1 MNQGIDNICMYKQNL
16 KTILIMLCTIFAG
29 ACEYVSTGHDD
40 GSNRQLHN
48 LFDEYRNANFQLN
61 PIGAMF
67 EGDYRFN
74 DRFGDGLSAQYLSD
88 SLSLEQEFLDRLRA
102 IERGQ
107 LNSRDQLSYDIFEYD
122 RLMAVEYFR
131 DGYARLGSLM
141 PVTQFFS
148 TPSFVALLGTGTS
161 AQPFDTAEDY
171 DKWLSRLG
179 GFIPWVDHAID
190 NMRIGISEGV
200 VLPGLIVE
208 RVLPLLQ
215 GHLVDDVQDSVFYQ
229 PLRNFPDSI
238 PEQDRERL
246 IADYENIISS
256 EVVPAYDRLHNFM
269 AAEYLPHARDSHGIG
284 TLPGGEKWYA
294 YQARYHTTTDL
305 TPEQIHEIGKTQAG
319 ELYRE
324 MVSIKNTLDFE
335 GDMQAFFQ
343 FLREDPQFYFD
354 EPEKLVQSYR
364 DIKTDVEKRLPRLFD
379 LIPESEYVIRPIEE
393 FRAASAAAAHYI
405 PPAPDGSRPAVFY
418 VNTYDI
424 GSRANWERE
433 SLFIHEA
440 VPGHHFQIALAQEQE
455 NLPAFRRFGGQT
467 AFVEGWALYAE
478 TLGEELGLYTDP
490 YQRIGA
496 LANDLWR
503 ANRLVVDTGLH
514 ALGWTREQAIDW
526 MESNCPITRTNAVA
540 EVERYMAMPGQAL
553 AYKIGQLRIT
563 GMRRKAEAALGD
575 RFDIKAF
582 HRQVL
587 ADGSMPLT
595 LLENKILNWLE

>member
-1 MNQGIDNICMYKQNL
+1 MYKQNL
-16 KTILIMLCTIFAG
+16 KTILMALCVILTG
-29 ACEYVSTGHDD
+29 ACEYASTGHGD
-40 GSNRQLHN
+40 GSNRQLHA
-48 LFDEYRNANFQLN
+48 LFDEYREAGFELD
-61 PIGAMF
+61 PIDAMF

-74 DRFGDGLSAQYLSD
+74 DRFGDGLSEQYLGD
-88 SLSLEQEFLDRLRA
+88 SLALEQEYLGRLQA

-122 RLMAVEYFR
+122 RLMAVEYYR
-131 DGYARLGSLM
+131 DGYARLESLM

-148 TPSFVALLGTGTS
+148 MPSFVALLGTGTS
-161 AQPFDTAEDY
+161 AQPFNTVEDY
-171 DKWLSRLG
+171 DNWLKRLG
-179 GFIPWVDHAID
+179 GFIPWVDQAIG

-200 VLPGLIVE
+200 VLPGVIVE
-208 RVLPLLQ
+208 RLLPLLE
-215 GHLVDDVQDSVFYQ
+215 GHIVANVQDSVFYQ
-229 PLRNFPDSI
+229 PLMSFPDNI

-246 IADYENIISS
+246 TAAYENIISTR
-256 EVVPAYDRLHNFM
+256 VVPAYGRLHSFM
-269 AAEYLPHARDSHGIG
+269 AAEYLPQARASHGIG
-284 TLPGGEKWYA
+284 ALPGGKKWYA
-294 YQARYHTTTDL
+294 YKARYHTTTDL
-305 TPEQIHEIGKTQAG
+305 APGQIHEIGKTQA
-319 ELYRE
+319 EKLYKE
-324 MVSIKNTLDFE
+324 MESIKNSIGFE
-335 GDMQAFFQ
+335 GDMDAFFR

-354 EPEKLVQSYR
+354 EPEQLVQSYR

-379 LIPESEYVIRPIEE
+379 LIPEADYVIKPIEE
-393 FRAASAAAAHYI
+393 FRAASAAAAHYM
-405 PPAPDGSRPAVFY
+405 PPAPDGTRPAVFY
-418 VNTYDI
+418 VNTYDV
-424 GSRANWERE
+424 GSRSNWERE

-496 LANDLWR
+496 LTNDIWR

-563 GMRRKAEAALGD
+563 ELRQKAEAALGD

-595 LLENKILNWLE
+595 LLENKILDWLE